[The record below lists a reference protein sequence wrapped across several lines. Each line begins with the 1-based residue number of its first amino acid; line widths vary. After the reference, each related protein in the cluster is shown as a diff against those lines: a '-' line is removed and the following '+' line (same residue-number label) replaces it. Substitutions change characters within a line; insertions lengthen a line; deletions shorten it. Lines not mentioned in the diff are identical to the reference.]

1 MQEYLVL
8 TFLFFWFMSSLTSN
22 SSDQSVIH
30 YNQLKSKDK
39 LDRVPLIQNLTKMV
53 QNIPSPFVLS
63 INASWGMGKTTLLK
77 LWKAY
82 LEQSTQGFRCIYF
95 SAWENDFTD
104 EPITALLSEIK
115 SEVDK
120 VEADGKTDLTEGFDE
135 LVKKGQRIALRSVST
150 LLKVAVRIAT
160 KNALSAE
167 ELKDIF
173 KDDEKMKDS
182 IAGDIGDFAKS
193 EVQSYLDK
201 KQAMTD
207 FQSQL
212 KDFVKFFAAYQ
223 MPVSE
228 QPKPLVIFIDEL
240 DRCRPS
246 YAIELMETV
255 KHLFSVEG
263 VVFVLGIDMEQLGK
277 SASVLYGQAM
287 NTEGYFRR
295 LIDYE
300 FVLPLPKIEILV
312 KHLHSSIIQISSR
325 SDFTPQQKK
334 YFAEQENKIVGIIC
348 ELAKEFALSMRDI
361 ENLYRRYQIV
371 FLLQPKHLL
380 NAYDFTLFWLVIKM
394 KFSETYS
401 DLLANLFKYPINTSN
416 SLDAKD
422 IFEVLNEN
430 KQIARFLQRPETYIR
445 EIALQIIDIAV
456 SQNNL
461 SLRQAR
467 EEAMKRGFSQH
478 THVEYRSEMP
488 HSLKE
493 VLDSIEFANSIK

>member
-1 MQEYLVL
+1 M
-8 TFLFFWFMSSLTSN
+8 
-22 SSDQSVIH
+22 
-30 YNQLKSKDK
+30 
-39 LDRVPLIQNLTKMV
+39 
-53 QNIPSPFVLS
+53 
-63 INASWGMGKTTLLK
+63 
-77 LWKAY
+77 
-82 LEQSTQGFRCIYF
+82 
-95 SAWENDFTD
+95 
-104 EPITALLSEIK
+104 
-115 SEVDK
+115 DK
-120 VEADGKTDLTEGFDE
+120 VEAYGKTDLTKGFDE
-135 LVKKGQRIALRSVST
+135 LVKKGQRIALRSLSVMM
-150 LLKVAVRIAT
+150 KVAVRIAT
-160 KNALSAE
+160 KNALLGDE
-167 ELKDIF
+167 WQDIIEV
-173 KDDEKMKDS
+173 DDKLKDS

-201 KQAMTD
+201 KEAMKD
-207 FQSQL
+207 FQTKL
-212 KDFVKFFAAYQ
+212 RDFVQFFAAYQ
-223 MPVSE
+223 MPDPKE
-228 QPKPLVIFIDEL
+228 PKPLVIFIDEL

-263 VVFVLGIDMEQLGK
+263 IVFVLGIDMQQLGK

-300 FVLPLPKIEILV
+300 FALPLPKIETLV
-312 KHLHSSIIQISSR
+312 EHLYCSIIQLR
-325 SDFTPQQKK
+325 DRNDFNPQQKK
-334 YFAEQENKIVGIIC
+334 YFAEQKNKIIGIIS
-348 ELAKEFALSMRDI
+348 ELAKEFALSMRDM
-361 ENLYRRYQIV
+361 ENLCRRYQIV
-371 FLLQPKHLL
+371 FLLQPRHLV
-380 NAYDFTLFWLVIKM
+380 NAYDLTLFWLVIKM
-394 KFSETYS
+394 KCSETYS
-401 DLLANLFKYPINTSN
+401 DLLASLFKYPINTSN

-461 SLRQAR
+461 SVRQAR
-467 EEAMKRGFSQH
+467 EEAMKRGFSQL